1 MLEKDRLRK
10 RGQNGGRVAT
20 KMSNSLVIL
29 SLKEREFFFNPVARL
44 VNGELEGLTRL
55 WRSLK
60 MEKKRQ
66 GIRER
71 FFQSD
76 MSCVSQQTERGKT
89 RIFSRLMMIEKKCN
103 KKEKN
108 TFSSFEIVS
117 V

>member
-1 MLEKDRLRK
+1 MLGKDRLRK

-60 MEKKRQ
+60 MEEKKTRNKRTFLSIGHVMCLSTNKKRQ
-66 GIRER
+66 
-71 FFQSD
+71 
-76 MSCVSQQTERGKT
+76 
-89 RIFSRLMMIEKKCN
+89 N
-103 KKEKN
+103 KN
-108 TFSSFEIVS
+108 L
-117 V
+117 